1 MSIDNYLA
9 LQRCDS
15 STAKYESEPPDS
27 ESEEFESQID
37 IPDSEESSHK
47 ALKSEEI
54 SESGIIYD
62 AGWRLLS
69 AQLPQVSRDE
79 HKLLKLIWSL
89 GWYNFVVLFKT
100 QTLFALVDLGGSSF
114 FSRGQRM
121 DFKKKSKD
129 LSTFFQI
136 DQIDFPISPN
146 NYLYQFRS
154 IKK

>member
-121 DFKKKSKD
+121 DFKKNRKICR
-129 LSTFFQI
+129 LF
-136 DQIDFPISPN
+136 
-146 NYLYQFRS
+146 FRS
-154 IKK
+154 TKLIFRSHPIIISTNSDL